1 MLEFRFNLASETG
14 LILSLLGVVLSV
26 ISILYVAQKKQ
37 TRVIISVC
45 TILFSILVTLN
56 YFSMSDYIKIPDV
69 TGRTRDFAK
78 DALIDVGIDAENIL
92 IVANS
97 QSISADNLVI
107 SQAPQAGTVA
117 HKTSSVTLNF
127 ATENKVVASEENIT
141 VGTITHIPSVNGLS
155 LQIDDCIIKSDGYFY
170 QSAEDW
176 YIHMNGLCIT
186 GTFHYSTEL
195 SDKQIADW
203 GHGGKILDAYGN
215 DYSKDAEFFSDYNG
229 NYAVK
234 IPEAMATGNY
244 TYVLY
249 QFIENEY
256 CEVRIPF
263 TIQ

>member
-107 SQAPQAGTVA
+107 SQAPQAGTV
-117 HKTSSVTLNF
+117 
-127 ATENKVVASEENIT
+127 
-141 VGTITHIPSVNGLS
+141 
-155 LQIDDCIIKSDGYFY
+155 
-170 QSAEDW
+170 
-176 YIHMNGLCIT
+176 
-186 GTFHYSTEL
+186 
-195 SDKQIADW
+195 
-203 GHGGKILDAYGN
+203 
-215 DYSKDAEFFSDYNG
+215 
-229 NYAVK
+229 
-234 IPEAMATGNY
+234 
-244 TYVLY
+244 
-249 QFIENEY
+249 
-256 CEVRIPF
+256 
-263 TIQ
+263 